1 MLTIK
6 IHFKILLTLLLTTEQ
21 VFEEIDRDL
30 SVLRQVELCL
40 SGEQVEDLSLAIRL
54 SCEFLGRDLLSLWNL
69 GSIVLVLLVL
79 HLF

>member
-6 IHFKILLTLLLTTEQ
+6 IRFKMLLTLLLTTEQ

-30 SVLRQVELCL
+30 GVLRQVELCL
-40 SGEQVEDLSLAIRL
+40 SGEQVEDLPLAIRL

-69 GSIVLVLLVL
+69 GLIVLVLLVL
-79 HLF
+79 H